1 MAGNRG
7 IGSRRVETRS
17 DNYPGSKM
25 TIDELLKQLLAFRD
39 ARDWQ
44 QFHTLRNLIVSTGIE
59 AGELLETIQW
69 KTDAEIDTLLHD
81 PAQSTN
87 LRHECADVF
96 MYLLLVAHTAGF
108 DLVDAAAEKLK
119 LNEAR
124 YPVDRAK
131 GTAAKYSEL

>member
-1 MAGNRG
+1 MGGNRG
-7 IGSRRVETRS
+7 IGSRKLEARF
-17 DNYPGSKM
+17 DNYPGSNM

-39 ARDWQ
+39 ARDWR

-69 KTDAEIDTLLHD
+69 KSDAQIDTLLSD
-81 PAQSTN
+81 PEQSTN

-108 DLVDAAAEKLK
+108 DLVDAAAEKLQ

-124 YPVDRAK
+124 YPVDKAK

>member
-1 MAGNRG
+1 
-7 IGSRRVETRS
+7 
-17 DNYPGSKM
+17 M
-25 TIDELLKQLLAFRD
+25 TIDELLEQLLVFRD
-39 ARDWQ
+39 ARDWR

-69 KTDAEIDTLLHD
+69 KSDAQIDALLSD

-124 YPVDRAK
+124 YPVDKAK
-131 GTAAKYSEL
+131 GTAAKYSDI